1 MIVPRAK
8 NFIYFLKS
16 LFWPN
21 SIWDLSSPTRDR
33 THSPCIGKHRVLT
46 PGPPGKSQAKNFKYW
61 ACHFLSLSFPGRQ
74 QGSCSLLLIVGAA
87 LWLTTGS
94 HVGHT
99 FAQCKMNY
107 WSFKSLRIF
116 ATFKPSSGRKSF
128 RFLFLWGSVDCK
140 LFGTTD
146 SVVYFNFESSL
157 ASFNRKGFIK
167 GI

>member
-1 MIVPRAK
+1 M
-8 NFIYFLKS
+8 
-16 LFWPN
+16 
-21 SIWDLSSPTRDR
+21 WDLSSPTRDW
-33 THSPCIGKHRVLT
+33 TSSPGIRKHRVFT

-61 ACHFLSLSFPGRQ
+61 AFHFLSLSFPGRQ

-94 HVGHT
+94 PVGHA
-99 FAQCKMNY
+99 FAPCKMNY
-107 WSFKSLRIF
+107 RSLISHRIF
-116 ATFKPSSGRKSF
+116 AAFKPSSGKKSF
-128 RFLFLWGSVDCK
+128 RFMFLWGSVDCK
-140 LFGTTD
+140 VFGTND